1 MVDRTADLRDVDLD
15 APVSRA
21 VLTAVQTALPVE
33 GRPYAALGKACGTD
47 EAGAFAVV
55 EAARAAGIVR
65 RIGASFDSCKLG
77 YASALAALAVPEG
90 ELDRVAA
97 LVGAHPGV
105 THNYERDDRY
115 NLWFTCIARGQEAL
129 ERELAGIRREAG
141 AGDMLVLPALRL
153 FKVRVAFDVREG
165 ASAGDATPAAAGA
178 PAPAAA
184 ADVVPL
190 DLDDADRAL
199 VRALQGDLAG
209 DARPFAL
216 AAARASELLGRA
228 VGEDE
233 ALERT
238 RALVEARAVRRFGAM
253 VRHRKMGFACNAMGV
268 WDVPDDQAERAG
280 VLLALPAGVSHCY
293 QRPRRA
299 AWPWNLYTMIHG
311 RDRAE
316 CERVAG
322 KLRAA
327 LAEAGIEAAPPRMLV
342 SVREFKKTSM
352 RYFEED
358 R

>member
-1 MVDRTADLRDVDLD
+1 MR
-15 APVSRA
+15 
-21 VLTAVQTALPVE
+21 
-33 GRPYAALGKACGTD
+33 RP
-47 EAGAFAVV
+47 
-55 EAARAAGIVR
+55 R
-65 RIGASFDSCKLG
+65 
-77 YASALAALAVPEG
+77 
-90 ELDRVAA
+90 
-97 LVGAHPGV
+97 
-105 THNYERDDRY
+105 
-115 NLWFTCIARGQEAL
+115 
-129 ERELAGIRREAG
+129 
-141 AGDMLVLPALRL
+141 
-153 FKVRVAFDVREG
+153 
-165 ASAGDATPAAAGA
+165 AAGA

-253 VRHRKMGFACNAMGV
+253 VRHRKMGFACTIRISIN
-268 WDVPDDQAERAG
+268 VPDEQVKRAG

-316 CERVAG
+316 CGRVAG
-322 KLRAA
+322 KLHAA